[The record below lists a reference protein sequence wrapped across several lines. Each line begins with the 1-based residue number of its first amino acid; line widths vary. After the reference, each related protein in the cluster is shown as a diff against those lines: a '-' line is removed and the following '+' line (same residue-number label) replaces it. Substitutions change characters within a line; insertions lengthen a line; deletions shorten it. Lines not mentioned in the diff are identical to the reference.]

1 MKCAFHLLKID
12 SCHTWQKGEKAE
24 VFYHLLILSMSTC
37 PGGKSY
43 ANSGLKVFFVQLN
56 IMYGPSYSIL
66 KSTFFKSKVY
76 LKKKDFI

>member
-1 MKCAFHLLKID
+1 M
-12 SCHTWQKGEKAE
+12 
-24 VFYHLLILSMSTC
+24 FYHLLILSMSTC

-76 LKKKDFI
+76 LKKKRFYLRESAQQDRKRERA